1 MVQPGHDMALAPPED
16 EKEVEENGGSGE
28 QQEKRFSPAKLGIG
42 ERVEEVEE
50 GKEQGGEDDWDENV
64 EEE

>member
-1 MVQPGHDMALAPPED
+1 MVQSGHDMALAPPED
-16 EKEVEENGGSGE
+16 EKEVEEDGGRRE

-50 GKEQGGEDDWDENV
+50 G
-64 EEE
+64 